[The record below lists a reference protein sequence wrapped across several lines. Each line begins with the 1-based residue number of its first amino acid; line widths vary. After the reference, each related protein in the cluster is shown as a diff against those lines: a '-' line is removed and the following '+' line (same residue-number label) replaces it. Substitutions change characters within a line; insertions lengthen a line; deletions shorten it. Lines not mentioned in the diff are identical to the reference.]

1 MMLEFSFHILPLRV
15 FISCV
20 GLVGNVF
27 LIFSIIQTRVSS
39 VKTFELFLLGLATA
53 NLEEIVIVNIY
64 DIIIL
69 HRSHVV
75 SDAWLCRSLKFLT
88 VLGEISSIL
97 FTVLISVYRYQKLRD
112 ADKRVHLSIYL
123 DNIRAAWTA
132 IRLCVGIA
140 IFLSAPIFVMNLQGP
155 TGSLMGNHT
164 WNHTG
169 CPPDFFL
176 CSKDHCPTVH
186 RIYKYTF
193 ILLCYLL
200 PLAVVTLT
208 SCLIVAVLLG
218 PRTAVKPIASVS
230 GSTQIGRRRKVRGLH
245 RSTIAILAA
254 MALFQV
260 DWTLYLVFQ
269 MTFNATDNPFWAELE
284 FFISTSYTSISP
296 YVFGIGKSLFVFKN
310 FWKKSRKDPVVDN

>member
-1 MMLEFSFHILPLRV
+1 MLKVSFHLLTLRV
-15 FISCV
+15 LISCI
-20 GLVGNVF
+20 GIVGNVF

-39 VKTFELFLLGLATA
+39 VKTFQLFLLGLASA

-69 HRSHVV
+69 QRSYEVLE
-75 SDAWLCRSLKFLT
+75 AWLCRSLKFLT
-88 VLGEISSIL
+88 VLGEIGSIL
-97 FTVLISVYRYQKLRD
+97 FTVLIAIYRYQKLRY
-112 ADKRVHLSIYL
+112 ANKRVHLDICL
-123 DNIRAAWTA
+123 DNIHAAWTA
-132 IRLCVGIA
+132 IGLCIGIS

-155 TGSLMGNHT
+155 TGNLMGNYT

-176 CSKDHCPTVH
+176 CSNNHCPTVN
-186 RIYKYTF
+186 RVYKYTF

-200 PLAVVTLT
+200 PLTIVTVT
-208 SCLIVAVLLG
+208 SCLIVTVLLG
-218 PRTAVKPIASVS
+218 PRTTVKPIATVS
-230 GSTQIGRRRKVRGLH
+230 GLTQNQKRCNVRGLR

-254 MALFQV
+254 MTLFQV

-269 MTFNATDNPFWAELE
+269 MTFNATDFPFWAELE

-296 YVFGIGKSLFVFKN
+296 YVFGIGKSLFSNKN
-310 FWKKSRKDPVVDN
+310 FCKK